1 MKPEIKLRPFW
12 SAKCPDET
20 KVDLAKS
27 AMQKAIRKGKEKS
40 ACYWIR
46 QMYFANKLGYCRIKL
61 WKRPFI
67 FTVEEIGMAD
77 LSVMR
82 KLLDL
87 DKMARF
93 AKDDGVDSELLFLF
107 AAVMVCCRAQKSRA
121 VDNAIHWFN
130 DNPTWT
136 PPDEYDVADALDE
149 AANGEK
155 PKIDDDDYDVHTTEG
170 KARGRRG
177 QAGRKH
183 FKEKATMLTNESGV
197 APFQKDEP

>member
-1 MKPEIKLRPFW
+1 VLLDSPN
-12 SAKCPDET
+12 D
-20 KVDLAKS
+20 
-27 AMQKAIRKGKEKS
+27 
-40 ACYWIR
+40 
-46 QMYFANKLGYCRIKL
+46 FANKLGYCRIRL

-67 FTVEEIGMAD
+67 FSVEEIGVAD

-82 KLLDL
+82 KLLDFA
-87 DKMARF
+87 KMAEM

-107 AAVMVCCRAQKSRA
+107 AAVMICCRAQKSRA

-136 PPDEYDVADALDE
+136 PPDEYDVHEMLGE
-149 AANGEK
+149 AETMEK
-155 PKIDDDDYDVHTTEG
+155 PEIEDDYDIHTTEG

-177 QAGRKH
+177 EAGRKH